1 VARVPC
7 VCQNC
12 SHLYLHAFT
21 NKWDLAA
28 HPESYAVVLSS
39 ALKALQGWVGCQH
52 HLGTCPSTVL
62 KILHHGDVSAPAVN
76 QINMPFLT
84 EWTWQ
89 SSNMGDFPAGTQWL
103 WGITGKFLCQA
114 MPKSMQDSVQDSVQA
129 FLCSVIQVGKAN
141 LSRENDG
148 VIPTFGGGPYLAQL
162 A

>member
-1 VARVPC
+1 MARVPC

-89 SSNMGDFPAGTQWL
+89 SSNMVTFQREPNDYGVSRASFCAKPCPNQCRIRCKIRCKPSFVASSRL
-103 WGITGKFLCQA
+103 GKRTCHVRMMVSSLHLVVA
-114 MPKSMQDSVQDSVQA
+114 H
-129 FLCSVIQVGKAN
+129 
-141 LSRENDG
+141 
-148 VIPTFGGGPYLAQL
+148 T
-162 A
+162 